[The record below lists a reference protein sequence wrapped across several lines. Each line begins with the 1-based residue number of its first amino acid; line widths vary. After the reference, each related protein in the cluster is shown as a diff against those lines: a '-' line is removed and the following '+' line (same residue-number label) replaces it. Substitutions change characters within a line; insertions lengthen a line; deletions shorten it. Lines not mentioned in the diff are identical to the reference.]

1 MGGEPVDA
9 FSTGMAETI
18 RLMSSMLARGA
29 GCAELVSAAAKSAS
43 TMLPGDRML
52 VLAMDEKWKT
62 VRVIDTSGKA
72 VHLADKG
79 FTLPTYCD
87 LRGALAKP
95 HRVHQGAYADLGRL
109 FGEPA
114 QNLLAADDLVVYK
127 VMPCNDASSLVLAV
141 VTTPV
146 LAERAEAVLATL
158 GELMAALTAGYDAT
172 ASLGKSV
179 AHIARAK
186 TEWEQAV
193 DLLPDLVCLV
203 DPQGRVIRVNRTVER
218 WGLGDVSA
226 VRGRNLHDV
235 MHPACSLKLC
245 SLKSAL
251 ATPVSAQVGKIHHQ
265 ATATDTILDRTL
277 AIQKRFMLDSRKR
290 VEHESPACA
299 MVVISDISPLHKAQM
314 GLWKLNKTLEERVAE
329 RTAELEQA
337 NKLLTLEIEQR
348 RAAEAELQASS
359 EDLQSLSEQLLNAQE
374 SERRRLSAELH
385 DSIEQS
391 LRAIKYSLERVSAIN
406 KDPAIGDADI
416 EVDKVIEQVVDC
428 IRETR
433 SLVTSLRPL
442 ILDDMGPA
450 SAISWLCRHFADVY
464 RGIEFRAELSVSN
477 TDVPAALATPLY
489 RIIQEGLNN
498 VVKHASAKAVIVTVG
513 IQGDMLKA
521 EVLDDGVGFDV
532 NSADTHKLRHLGN
545 FGRLGMRR
553 RASNSGGVLI
563 LDSTLGK
570 GTRLAVEWDLTEVES
585 A

>member
-9 FSTGMAETI
+9 FGVGLAETI
-18 RLMSSMLARGA
+18 RLMSSMLGRGA
-29 GCAELVSAAAKSAS
+29 GCAEVVSAAAKSAS
-43 TMLPGDRML
+43 SMLPGDRM
-52 VLAMDEKWKT
+52 VVMAMDEKWKT
-62 VRVIDTSGKA
+62 GRIIDTSRNA
-72 VHLADKG
+72 VYPVDEG
-79 FTLPTYCD
+79 FALPTYCD
-87 LRGALAKP
+87 IRSALEKP
-95 HRVHQGAYADLGRL
+95 HRVHHGAYADLGRL

-127 VMPCNDASSLVLAV
+127 VMPCNDANSLVLAV

-146 LAERAEAVLATL
+146 LAQRAEAVLATL
-158 GELMAALTAGYDAT
+158 AELLAALSSGYDAT

-186 TEWEQAV
+186 SEWEQAV
-193 DLLPDLVCLV
+193 DLLPDLVCLL
-203 DPQGRVIRVNRTVER
+203 DPQGRVIRINRTVER
-218 WGLGDVSA
+218 WGLGDVSE
-226 VRGRNLHDV
+226 VPGKNLHDV
-235 MHPACSLKLC
+235 MHPACSLTLC
-245 SLKSAL
+245 PLKAAL
-251 ATPVSAQVGKIHHQ
+251 SMPVSAQVGKIHHQ
-265 ATATDTILDRTL
+265 ATATDTVLERTL
-277 AIQKRFMLDSRKR
+277 IIQKRFMLGSRKR

-299 MVVISDISPLHKAQM
+299 MVVISDITPLHKAQL
-314 GLWKLNKTLEERVAE
+314 GLWKLNKTLEQRVEE
-329 RTAELEQA
+329 RTSELEQA
-337 NKLLTLEIEQR
+337 NKFLTLEIEQR
-348 RAAEAELQASS
+348 RAAEAELKASS

-406 KDPAIGDADI
+406 KDPALGDADT
-416 EVDKVIEQVVDC
+416 EVDKVIEQVVGC

-442 ILDDMGPA
+442 ILDDMGAA

-477 TDVPAALATPLY
+477 TDIPAALATPLY

-498 VVKHASAKAVIVTVG
+498 VVKHASAKAVIVTVD

-532 NSADTHKLRHLGN
+532 DSADTHKLRHLGN

-570 GTRLAVEWDLTEVES
+570 GTRLAVEWDLREVES

>member
-1 MGGEPVDA
+1 MGDKPVDA
-9 FSTGMAETI
+9 FGTGLAETI
-18 RLMSSMLARGA
+18 RLLSSMLDRGA
-29 GCAELVSAAAKSAS
+29 GSAELVSAAAKSAS
-43 TMLPGDRML
+43 SMLPGDRVVAM
-52 VLAMDEKWKT
+52 AMDEKWKT
-62 VRVIDTSGKA
+62 GRVIDTSGNA
-72 VHLADKG
+72 VYPVDKG
-79 FTLPTYCD
+79 FALPAYCD
-87 LRGALAKP
+87 LRSALEKP
-95 HRVHQGAYADLGRL
+95 HRVHHGAYGDLGRL
-109 FGEPA
+109 FGEPT
-114 QNLLAADDLVVYK
+114 QNLIAADDRVVYK
-127 VMPCNDASSLVLAV
+127 VMPCKDASSLVLAA

-146 LAERAEAVLATL
+146 LAPRAEALLATL
-158 GELMAALTAGYDAT
+158 AELLAALSTGCDAT

-203 DPQGRVIRVNRTVER
+203 DPQGSVVRVNRTVER
-218 WGLGDVSA
+218 WGLGDVSE
-226 VRGRNLHDV
+226 VPGRNLHDV
-235 MHPACSLKLC
+235 MHPDCPLNPCPLKN
-245 SLKSAL
+245 AL
-251 ATPVSAQVGKIHHQ
+251 VTPVSAQVGKIHHQ
-265 ATATDTILDRTL
+265 ATATDTVLDRTL
-277 AIQKRFMLDSRKR
+277 LVQKRFMLESRKR
-290 VEHESPACA
+290 LEHESPACA

-314 GLWKLNKTLEERVAE
+314 ALWKLNKTLEQRVAD

-337 NKLLTLEIEQR
+337 NKLLIQEIEQR
-348 RAAEAELQASS
+348 RAVEAEIQASS
-359 EDLQSLSEQLLNAQE
+359 EDLQSLSEQLLNVQE
-374 SERRRLSAELH
+374 SERRRLSGELH

-406 KDPAIGDADI
+406 SDPELGDAGTEI
-416 EVDKVIEQVVDC
+416 DKVIEQVVGC

-464 RGIEFRAELSVSN
+464 RAIEFRAELSVSN
-477 TDVPAALATPLY
+477 TDIPPSLATPLY

-498 VVKHASAKAVIVTVG
+498 VVKHAQAKAVIVTVS
-513 IQGDMLKA
+513 IEENILRA

-563 LDSTLGK
+563 LDSTLGV
-570 GTRLAVEWDLTEVES
+570 GTRLGVEWNLTEVES